1 MASAPTSSSD
11 DELMRAFIA
20 GDTAAMEALF
30 DRHRK
35 AVFGWLVRHAADRA
49 EAEDLYQEA
58 WLRII
63 RGAGAY
69 EPGNFA
75 AWMWR
80 IVRNLAA
87 DRAKKMKPALILD
100 APVDC
105 EDGDSLLVD
114 TIEDSAAVHALD
126 GMEAAERRQRV
137 GAAIG
142 RLSAALKEVVTLR
155 INAELEFREIAE
167 MLNLPLG
174 TVLARM
180 HNAVAKLK
188 QMILAETTRSD
199 FNAETQSRAFQK
211 DKNQNER

>member
-1 MASAPTSSSD
+1 MASAPASSD

-20 GDTAAMEALF
+20 GDSAAMEALF

-35 AVFGWLVRHAADRA
+35 AVFGWLVRHAGSRA
-49 EAEDLYQEA
+49 EAEDLYQEV

-63 RGAGAY
+63 RGADSY
-69 EPGNFA
+69 EPGSFG

-80 IVRNLAA
+80 IVRNLATDHA
-87 DRAKKMKPALILD
+87 RKKRPALILD
-100 APVDC
+100 APA
-105 EDGDSLLVD
+105 DGEGDDSLLVD
-114 TIEDSAAVHALD
+114 TIEDSAAVHALE
-126 GMEAAERRQRV
+126 GIEAAERRKRV
-137 GAAIG
+137 GAAVD

-167 MLNLPLG
+167 VLGLPLG

-188 QMILAETTRSD
+188 QMIL
-199 FNAETQSRAFQK
+199 K
-211 DKNQNER
+211 DGD